1 MSPAPED
8 RIRSG
13 SGMALR
19 IAVVGGVA
27 VALFAV
33 LFFRLWNLQV
43 IDGDDYLAEAQNNR
57 TREFKVIAP
66 RGDILDRD
74 GNVLVDNRTSL
85 ALSVDTSKLP
95 EDEAAADAKLKE
107 IGALIG
113 MRLKKAKRLIAES
126 EEVAAGT
133 PVTLRR
139 DVGYDVAY
147 YLEENQREFP
157 AAQVERVFVRAYPE
171 ERRAAHLLGSVGE
184 ISEAELE
191 EERYAGLE
199 PGDEVGK
206 VGIEYSYD
214 RLLRGDP
221 GVTRVQVDAF
231 GQPTPGGQLV
241 SQPPAPGKNL
251 KLAIDPDV
259 QEAGEN
265 GLSGTGLPGAFV
277 TMDVN
282 NGELLGLGSYPDFD
296 PAMFTK
302 PLTQRQV
309 DELYEDPEWAPMT
322 NRATE
327 GQYPTG
333 STFKMITA
341 LAALEGGVIKPSDT
355 IFDNGSIEIA
365 GQRFQNA
372 GNESYGPVDLERAM
386 KVSSDVYFYELGR
399 EMNETD
405 LLQNWAARLG
415 IAQKTGID
423 LPEEAEGL
431 IPSKEWR
438 DQLYEED
445 LTERPWAVGDN
456 IQLAIGQGDLQM
468 DPLQLAVSYAAF
480 ANGGRLVEPRLSKEL
495 LDSAGRVLHEY
506 QPRVRREIQINPA
519 HRDAIM
525 AGMHASAQEPEGTS
539 HAVFGGFPIPVAGKT
554 GTAQRPPRA
563 DQGWYVV
570 LAPYPNPR
578 IVTVVTVED
587 GGFGSESAAPVALDI
602 LEAYFDKE
610 AEEVSG
616 ETVAE

>member
-1 MSPAPED
+1 
-8 RIRSG
+8 
-13 SGMALR
+13 
-19 IAVVGGVA
+19 
-27 VALFAV
+27 
-33 LFFRLWNLQV
+33 
-43 IDGDDYLAEAQNNR
+43 
-57 TREFKVIAP
+57 
-66 RGDILDRD
+66 
-74 GNVLVDNRTSL
+74 
-85 ALSVDTSKLP
+85 
-95 EDEAAADAKLKE
+95 
-107 IGALIG
+107 
-113 MRLKKAKRLIAES
+113 
-126 EEVAAGT
+126 
-133 PVTLRR
+133 
-139 DVGYDVAY
+139 
-147 YLEENQREFP
+147 
-157 AAQVERVFVRAYPE
+157 
-171 ERRAAHLLGSVGE
+171 
-184 ISEAELE
+184 
-191 EERYAGLE
+191 
-199 PGDEVGK
+199 
-206 VGIEYSYD
+206 
-214 RLLRGDP
+214 
-221 GVTRVQVDAF
+221 
-231 GQPTPGGQLV
+231 
-241 SQPPAPGKNL
+241 
-251 KLAIDPDV
+251 
-259 QEAGEN
+259 
-265 GLSGTGLPGAFV
+265 
-277 TMDVN
+277 
-282 NGELLGLGSYPDFD
+282 
-296 PAMFTK
+296 
-302 PLTQRQV
+302 
-309 DELYEDPEWAPMT
+309 
-322 NRATE
+322 
-327 GQYPTG
+327 
-333 STFKMITA
+333 
-341 LAALEGGVIKPSDT
+341 
-355 IFDNGSIEIA
+355 
-365 GQRFQNA
+365 
-372 GNESYGPVDLERAM
+372 
-386 KVSSDVYFYELGR
+386 
-399 EMNETD
+399 MNETD